1 MWQDIVLMLGD
12 FGFAIALIPSLKGK
26 EKPSR
31 KTCFMTAAIL
41 FLFLPALITKDLP
54 LAAFA
59 TALCCLCW
67 VILFLQKRINK

>member
-1 MWQDIVLMLGD
+1 
-12 FGFAIALIPSLKGK
+12 
-26 EKPSR
+26 
-31 KTCFMTAAIL
+31 MTAAIL

-67 VILFLQKRINK
+67 VILFLQKRVDK